1 MQLSSDRQTT
11 EQKTGFTV
19 IELLI
24 AAGILGILS
33 SIAIPSYNAWLPKT
47 RVNGAAR
54 ELFTELQLA
63 KMKAISENN
72 DYVITFD
79 SANNMYSIYDDDD
92 NDFATA
98 GAECDELVKAIDID
112 NRHPGI
118 EYGYVS
124 GKSPS
129 GSAITKAVTF
139 SGSPR
144 RVAFSPTGLANKNGS
159 IYLVPTAD
167 ISHSRKDRQRVI
179 TVLKTGRVRLYRH
192 TGSSWE

>member
-1 MQLSSDRQTT
+1 MK
-11 EQKTGFTV
+11 EPTGFTV
-19 IELLI
+19 TELLI

-33 SIAIPSYNAWLPKT
+33 SIAIPSYNGWLPKT
-47 RVNGAAR
+47 RVNGAIR

-79 SANNMYSIYDDDD
+79 TANNAYSIYDDDD

-98 GAECDELVKAIDID
+98 GAELDELAKAIDID

-118 EYGYVS
+118 AYGYIP
-124 GKSPS
+124 GNSPS

-139 SGSPR
+139 SGTPPR
-144 RVAFSPTGLANKNGS
+144 VTFSPTGLANKKGS
-159 IYLVPTAD
+159 IYLLPTVD
-167 ISHSRKDRQRVI
+167 SSNSRKDRQRAI
-179 TVLKTGRVRLYRH
+179 TVLQTGRVRLYRH
-192 TGSSWE
+192 TGSTWE